1 RIENEPS
8 EEKKDIN
15 KINNKLMIESFK
27 NNKELFINLFK
38 LKDLNLSNDLKIWT
52 KIINNTIVKKPLTND
67 YKIFDELKVLQKN
80 NSYIFK
86 IF

>member
-1 RIENEPS
+1 ENEPS

-80 NSYIFK
+80 NSYIF
-86 IF
+86 

>member
-1 RIENEPS
+1 MNQNKKIKKNFRIENEPS

-38 LKDLNLSNDLKIWT
+38 LKDLNLSNDLKIW
-52 KIINNTIVKKPLTND
+52 
-67 YKIFDELKVLQKN
+67 
-80 NSYIFK
+80 
-86 IF
+86 